1 MAVFFVR
8 KPALNGKGLWI
19 DMPRILSA
27 IYITQKFCTCLN
39 DLFNLFVA
47 EGIEYDFSLP
57 SCFDNIG

>member
-47 EGIEYDFSLP
+47 
-57 SCFDNIG
+57 